1 MVQRGKL
8 FVIRVVFITNGAASS
23 FQVSLCLFFKTMH
36 NRPVFHLIET
46 IQNTNAHV
54 NVASFRQY
62 IQKHWKTKPPLQLQ
76 TWTNDVMEPW
86 LLSLIHPFP

>member
-36 NRPVFHLIET
+36 NCPVFLLIET

-54 NVASFRQY
+54 DVASVGQY
-62 IQKHWKTKPPLQLQ
+62 IQKH
-76 TWTNDVMEPW
+76 
-86 LLSLIHPFP
+86 